1 MGTCRQVDFKDKI
14 SLFSLATDVSEY
26 RIHMNNSCLV
36 QHLSS
41 AASIF
46 LSLWFSFSGL
56 ATVAGNVVVL
66 WLFDRDESLRTIS
79 NGFLTSLSV
88 ADLLV
93 GLVIDP
99 VWIVIRCLIQP
110 SVKSTLYYSIYVL
123 WIHTTTA
130 TTFSLCCVSVDRFIA
145 IRFPFRYQDFVTKKR
160 CCLVIIFVWLISLCL
175 PFTAISIDL
184 LGNIAST
191 VLWLFL
197 AFLTFVA
204 PLFVVTFCYMFMFKA
219 ARRQSRRMFLS
230 ENFHSSNGN
239 NIPRNGAMKQFKA
252 IKTVGV
258 ILGVYIVSWMPSQ
271 VLSAVHCYYTATN
284 HLCNDIKVDKVVWPW
299 IEANAFTSSVIN
311 PLIFYVRNS
320 EFRQAFRRTVHW
332 LPFVHGQNSANVNLS
347 QKPKRSQMA

>member
-1 MGTCRQVDFKDKI
+1 MKFNC
-14 SLFSLATDVSEY
+14 SEE
-26 RIHMNNSCLV
+26 
-36 QHLSS
+36 HLSR
-41 AASIF
+41 AASIV

-66 WLFDRDESLRTIS
+66 WLFYRDESLRTIS

-130 TTFSLCCVSVDRFIA
+130 TTFNLCCVSVDRFIA

-160 CCLVIIFVWLISLCL
+160 CCMVIILVWLISLCL
-175 PFTAISIDL
+175 PFTTIPL
-184 LGNIAST
+184 MFLGNIANA
-191 VLWLFL
+191 VLWLSL
-197 AFLTFVA
+197 ALVTFVA

-230 ENFHSSNGN
+230 ETFHSSNGN

-258 ILGVYIVSWMPSQ
+258 ILGVYIVSWMPIQ
-271 VLSAVHCYYTATN
+271 VLSAVHCYYIATN
-284 HLCNDIKVDKVVWPW
+284 HLCNDIKLENVVWPW
-299 IEANAFTSSVIN
+299 VEAIAFTSSAIN
-311 PLIFYVRNS
+311 PLIYFFRNS
-320 EFRQAFRRTVHW
+320 DFRRAFRRTFHW
-332 LPFVHGQNSANVNLS
+332 LTRVDEHNFSDLSAQPDRNRRI
-347 QKPKRSQMA
+347 QKGGTSISFASKETER